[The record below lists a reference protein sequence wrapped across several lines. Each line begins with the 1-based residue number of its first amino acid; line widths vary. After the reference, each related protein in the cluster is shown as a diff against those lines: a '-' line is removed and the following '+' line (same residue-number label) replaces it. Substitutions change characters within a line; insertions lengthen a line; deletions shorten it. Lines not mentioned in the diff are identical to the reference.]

1 LDLSDH
7 RKVRVLNSTRGSV
20 VGDQILVADGV
31 WSRFVGLLGSASLAP
46 GAGLLLHP
54 SQGVHTLGMRFTI
67 DVVFLSHDFRVV
79 GLRECLKPF
88 RMTSLNWRSSSVLEL
103 PAGTIRSCRIE
114 INDQFVIEPA
124 AG

>member
-1 LDLSDH
+1 M
-7 RKVRVLNSTRGSV
+7 RVLDSTRGSV
-20 VGDQILVADGV
+20 VGERIRVADGV

-46 GAGLLLHP
+46 GAGLLLYP
-54 SQGVHTLGMRFTI
+54 SQGVHTLGMLFAI
-67 DVVFLSHDFRVV
+67 DLVFLSHDFRVV
-79 GLRECLKPF
+79 GLRERLKPF
-88 RMTSLNWRSSSVLEL
+88 RLTSLNWRSTCVLEL